1 MGTINYRMCN
11 RIRAWGTKISS
22 RIPYRLEN
30 HKCNIFRYIGNANNE
45 AILHSYA
52 FMPLRLAFYC
62 HLI

>member
-1 MGTINYRMCN
+1 MQENLEMCN
-11 RIRAWGTKISS
+11 RIRSFGIKYSS

-45 AILHSYA
+45 TILHNYA